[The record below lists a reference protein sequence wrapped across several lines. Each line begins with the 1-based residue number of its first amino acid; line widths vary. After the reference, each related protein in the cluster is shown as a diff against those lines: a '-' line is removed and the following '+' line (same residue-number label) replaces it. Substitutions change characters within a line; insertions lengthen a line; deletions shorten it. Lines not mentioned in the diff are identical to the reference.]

1 MYLCKKLFNNVK
13 SNHGVFIKI
22 KVHKISVIFGKKLF
36 MIPTFYS
43 EIWLKQSVDPYA
55 KGKKETQRYAALRSA

>member
-1 MYLCKKLFNNVK
+1 MYLLKNFLHNAK
-13 SNHGVFIKI
+13 SNHNVFINI
-22 KVHKISVIFGKKLF
+22 KVHKFSVIFGEKLF

-43 EIWLKQSVDPYA
+43 EIWLKQSVDHYA